1 MRVENCLPDIELQQI
16 TSAILGDER
25 LNTKEEEFGLSNF
38 NSLFKHTAFLSLSL
52 TKLRLIGFSNWSEVE
67 VFQNKLTVDLP
78 LYLTI
83 AREENYPFSLEEF
96 IYSIDRFIDYIS
108 VLETTNLSLYQQ
120 FNNFEVLSVLVKMN
134 WELLLIYNINTDY
147 K

>member
-38 NSLFKHTAFLSLSL
+38 NSLFKHTAFLSFSL
-52 TKLRLIGFSNWSEVE
+52 TKLRLIGLSNWSEIE

-83 AREENYPFSLEEF
+83 AREENYPLSLEEF

-120 FNNFEVLSVLVKMN
+120 FNSLEVLSVLVKMN
-134 WELLLIYNINTDY
+134 WELLLIYNLNTDY

>member
-1 MRVENCLPDIELQQI
+1 MRVENCLPDIELRQI

-38 NSLFKHTAFLSLSL
+38 NSLFRHTAFLSLSL
-52 TKLRLIGFSNWSEVE
+52 TKLRLIGLRNWSEVE

-83 AREENYPFSLEEF
+83 AREENYPPSLEEF

-120 FNNFEVLSVLVKMN
+120 FNNLEVLSVLVKMN
-134 WELLLIYNINTDY
+134 WELLLIYNLNTDY